1 MLGRAASCVT
11 YLRHEAMVSI
21 KFVRERLADLPQV
34 HMQHQRS
41 REDEGWVRRASP
53 PARSFYSAISDG
65 NASMKD
71 RSISIVSSLTP
82 SSSTSTVNS
91 SKSLCPQTLPAAE
104 VIPRVLQLPG
114 VRDRGERTWA
124 RCQEEM
130 W

>member
-11 YLRHEAMVSI
+11 YLRHEAM
-21 KFVRERLADLPQV
+21 V

>member
-11 YLRHEAMVSI
+11 YLRHEAM
-21 KFVRERLADLPQV
+21 V

-91 SKSLCPQTLPAAE
+91 SKTTGCSRQ
-104 VIPRVLQLPG
+104 
-114 VRDRGERTWA
+114 RGEDMGQVPRRNVVNA
-124 RCQEEM
+124 VCKSVKH
-130 W
+130 